1 MKDFKTFAREKF
13 LKGAE
18 EHKQRWD
25 KYSIN
30 VSEEI
35 KGECADLYNYAEL
48 LDDTELASRIRM
60 FSEEIY
66 NRM

>member
-1 MKDFKTFAREKF
+1 MNFTDYAKQKF

-30 VSEEI
+30 VNEEMR
-35 KGECADLYNYAEL
+35 GELADLYNYAEL
-48 LDDTELASRIRM
+48 LDDKNLSAQVRIWCQ
-60 FSEEIY
+60 EIFE
-66 NRM
+66 RL